1 MSGTLYLIATPIGN
15 LGDLSPR
22 AAAVL
27 ESADFIAAEDT
38 RVTMKLLS
46 HLGLKKPMVSYH
58 EHNKA
63 AAGPAA
69 GGGELRPGHRRR
81 HPRHQRPGRGPG
93 GAVRRK
99 RGDCAGR
106 AGVLCADLRSG
117 GQRTAYRAV
126 CF

>member
-1 MSGTLYLIATPIGN
+1 MSGILYLIATPIGN

-63 AAGPAA
+63 AAGPAILSRLLA
-69 GGGELRPGHRRR
+69 GESCALATDAGTPPTPTNCRGGCSRETNTR
-81 HPRHQRPGRGPG
+81 GRWT
-93 GAVRRK
+93 R
-99 RGDCAGR
+99 CA
-106 AGVLCADLRSG
+106 
-117 GQRTAYRAV
+117 
-126 CF
+126 